1 VDDAAERL
9 AEGIERALPAW
20 VVASVERILV
30 AYRGTAPAE
39 VLARAAAAG
48 EEAGHEVGAEVR
60 RLLAADIDDQW
71 TNPLH
76 IVRGAVRFPTAVLR
90 DEGVPGI
97 ERDAFDETHFP
108 DDDYGLTPMSF
119 ADVDEEL
126 QELGIVWG
134 ATKAR
139 AHLERRRAE
148 GLR

>member
-1 VDDAAERL
+1 VDESAERL
-9 AEGIERALPAW
+9 AEGIERALPGW
-20 VVASVERILV
+20 VVGCVDRLLV
-30 AYRGTAPAE
+30 AYQGSAPPE

-48 EEAGHEVGAEVR
+48 EEAARDVGAEVR
-60 RLLAADIDDQW
+60 RLLATDVDEQW

-76 IVRGAVRFPTAVLR
+76 IVRAAVRFPTAVLQ
-90 DEGVPGI
+90 EAGVPGI

-108 DDDYGLTPMSF
+108 DDVYGLTPMSF
-119 ADVDEEL
+119 ADVDDEL